1 MKLKLQFLV
10 FFSLLSFVSAVG
22 HLRAQEA
29 IPTVSSQSDIEPS
42 IAFKRHQFTVSRQ
55 NGKIYFDGNVVPSHF
70 RESKNEEVRLIEIFD
85 DLSFPTDG
93 EFVAWARKLRGA
105 RTYTYDEVTQVDSSG
120 TSTTMPL
127 VFCKKDQRA
136 ELDINWNA
144 WLDKRQA
151 DLEAANRLRMAEEK
165 EARIYQQQ
173 AQLQQLQT
181 QAIFA
186 QAAAA
191 KQSAD
196 SLAVISGETSLWE
209 IELVPA
215 GQFGSCVGG
224 CSTGYS
230 LFPYTYGYETSGVS
244 FNAFGNGSFAASI
257 GSNNWYGNGSG
268 RFYVKSY
275 GRSSDVAGYA
285 ATQNNPGY
293 RVGTIRKLAGY

>member
-1 MKLKLQFLV
+1 MKLKLRFLV
-10 FFSLLSFVSAVG
+10 FFSLLSVVSAVG
-22 HLRAQEA
+22 QLRAQEA
-29 IPTVSSQSDIEPS
+29 IPTVSSQSDIVPS
-42 IAFKRHQFTVSRQ
+42 TGFKRHQFTVSRQ

-70 RESKNEEVRLIEIFD
+70 RESKNKEVRLIEIFD
-85 DLSFPTDG
+85 DLSFPSDG
-93 EFVAWARKLRGA
+93 ELVAWARKLRGT

-127 VFCKKDQRA
+127 VFFKKDQRA
-136 ELDINWNA
+136 ELDISWNA

-181 QAIFA
+181 QAILA
-186 QAAAA
+186 QTAAA
-191 KQSAD
+191 KQSAN

-215 GQFGSCVGG
+215 GQYSSCIG
-224 CSTGYS
+224 CSTSYS
-230 LFPYTYGYETSGVS
+230 RYPYTYGYETSGVS
-244 FNAFGNGSFAASI
+244 FNAFGNGNFAASF

-268 RFYVKSY
+268 RFYVKGY

-285 ATQNNPGY
+285 AAQNNPGY